1 MNKRIKEKRLWLAGR
16 ENGREWENEEKIA
29 FGIELMGRFVK
40 RKCVVMFGALETDH
54 Q

>member
-1 MNKRIKEKRLWLAGR
+1 M
-16 ENGREWENEEKIA
+16 EWENEERIA
-29 FGIELMGRFVK
+29 FEREWMGRFVK